1 MGLAAHVVAF
11 DAAMAQAI
19 EQHIDQLVQTLQ
31 NEGILDE
38 QFEQLMSLQD
48 ETNPNFVAEVV
59 QLYFEDSARKID
71 KIEQMLST
79 PSPDFEE
86 LDQLVHQF
94 KGSSASLGAQM
105 LAQLCIQLRA
115 CCQVYNVQGC
125 VTLAH
130 QIRQAYDL
138 LHNKLEL
145 YMQLETQRKQ
155 CLTA

>member
-1 MGLAAHVVAF
+1 
-11 DAAMAQAI
+11 MAQAI

-31 NEGILDE
+31 SEGILDE

-79 PSPDFEE
+79 SSPDFEE

-94 KGSSASLGAQM
+94 KVRLAMCAHDAGVRGYECGDMGHQAWADTGHGEQCKPWCTDAGAAVHPATRMLSSVQ
-105 LAQLCIQLRA
+105 RA
-115 CCQVYNVQGC
+115 RLSHSG
-125 VTLAH
+125 TPDTPS
-130 QIRQAYDL
+130 I
-138 LHNKLEL
+138 
-145 YMQLETQRKQ
+145 
-155 CLTA
+155 